1 MQDINVLVVFY
12 SRTGRTEKLALAA
25 ALGAVQA
32 RANIRL
38 RWLREAADDQMI
50 QDVPG
55 WRENRERMEK
65 EYIAPRAVDAEW
77 ADAII
82 IGTNGA
88 PPELKDYLGSL
99 DGKAEPVFIDVTS
112 SEAARLQGRQVT
124 EAARA
129 MKRSDPLS
137 QSSTSDC
144 ASR

>member
-1 MQDINVLVVFY
+1 
-12 SRTGRTEKLALAA
+12 
-25 ALGAVQA
+25 
-32 RANIRL
+32 
-38 RWLREAADDQMI
+38 MI

-99 DGKAEPVFIDVTS
+99 DALRSEGKLGSKAGTAFIVVPSGSQPDAM
-112 SEAARLQGRQVT
+112 ENARLQGRQVT

-137 QSSTSDC
+137 
-144 ASR
+144 